1 MRDKNIISIHDKNDV
16 HLMFAVYSRLVDKTL
31 VRWCKIH
38 NFKPNLKLINEEILR
53 WSIYL
58 KKK

>member
-31 VRWCKIH
+31 VR
-38 NFKPNLKLINEEILR
+38 
-53 WSIYL
+53 
-58 KKK
+58 